1 MIQNPLLKADSR
13 RFPTANMHIRLFF
26 LVSFCLCLLP
36 CLGSTE
42 TQESADDKTKTLEL
56 PTFSVLQKTESFELK
71 TGEQEWTVKYPPI
84 LPNSEQLV
92 AADGKVLVRNVDYH
106 IDFYPGKITIV
117 TPDARTDSYTLKIT
131 YRTLPFAIKEVYK
144 RDLYGEQNA
153 NSNQSS
159 AISSQQE
166 NSDLSGNLSA
176 DGSRQPMVSDSQSSQ
191 LEVSGSQTFGI
202 SAGSGRDITPNQELR
217 VNVEGNVSENIS
229 ILALLSDQDL
239 PIQPEGTTEN
249 IQDID
254 QKLVRITHPN
264 MSGTLGDF
272 EGSLGASEFIFFPR
286 ALEGVQ
292 IEGDFKWGKFH
303 LIPSAIPKG
312 QSTSLVLRGEE
323 GRSEYRLTVDGQY
336 IIVKAGSEI
345 VWLNGERMRRG
356 ENNDYVIREYGDPI
370 VEFNS
375 KHLITSN
382 DTIRIDFEYIPE
394 ERAYQQNLY
403 GLSCRGEVTSP
414 LQIAERISLGA
425 SYAVETDLNQPEQAL
440 IQLRD
445 TDLEALREN
454 ILDPEEDRSLLTAP
468 QKHTVWGIE
477 SRVNI
482 TEKAWVEGE
491 LAYSNLDKNTYSTVD
506 RKEVSQAWKLIG
518 SADWDFA
525 TWTDKRNRGYK
536 PLLHT
541 NFDIRAMDADFVPV
555 GASSGNRSRSRYET
569 QYAKEGF
576 DDAFLFDTAGR
587 SSIARD
593 ERAANFDIRLIPTDW
608 LAINAGVGRSE
619 ENSRQ
624 PSAISH
630 QSEGS
635 DSPDGFQQFTKTT
648 PTNATIRDNFNW
660 GVNFNQRSGS
670 GAVIPTGSRRGEVPS
685 SVLNGQA
692 RMTSEA
698 RPRGTSEE
706 ASEKAPSKGA
716 QLLRKLPNF
725 RWDDYRSSSRVESED
740 SARTQS
746 QRKSRQEGNL
756 SYPIGPIRI
765 IGTLGRLESNEARN
779 ATLNRK
785 RNRAIG
791 RVDLVTFSWVSVNTS
806 YELEEAY
813 AKEPLLTVD
822 DAPIGLSDWQRST
835 TARTWKVGLFSQQKS
850 FLSGGV
856 NLTANLAR
864 RMLKAHTDIGADTT
878 TQLADIN
885 LQLTPLSRAI
895 DIELTYELDKKLT
908 SQRRE
913 IYTNIHPHT
922 GVQLQPGEGY
932 YVKLDDLHYV
942 EDPEEGTYIKIF
954 QNVGDKPTTAV
965 DAEFRIRFQPRQ
977 YFARRAR
984 ARQQQQRRDEATS
997 PLRRDSLRPT
1007 PNSHQPSAV
1016 SHQQGDSG
1024 SSDSSSTESRR
1035 FPMANSPLSDSRK
1048 PKADGYLEWF
1058 LSALRGQVRFWL
1070 TEEQEVEDAVSL
1082 SLLQSL
1088 QGSDTL
1094 FGRLNQH
1101 HRLEFSPSPA
1111 FSLEFNLRAGETL
1124 NKRINNQERHRLHNT
1139 WDVGFSVN
1147 PTRRLSVGANWE
1159 QRRENEK
1166 YSQFDFE
1173 ARAQGTDA
1181 TEAMG
1186 DPPPTPISD
1195 LRQFEQITELNL
1207 RYELSNTLRWSGIG
1221 GYKRTTDE
1229 EWLDEEPEAKTRTF
1243 SYENRITY
1251 SLIGKGRIDFNYK
1264 LGYGKSSG
1272 SIPFAQYTF
1281 YEDISHEIR
1290 TTADYRLRKFTEL
1303 LFRLNYR
1310 LLSTKQRKPEHR
1322 LEMTVSAEL

>member
-1 MIQNPLLKADSR
+1 MR
-13 RFPTANMHIRLFF
+13 IRLLF

-36 CLGSTE
+36 CLTSTA
-42 TQESADDKTKTLEL
+42 QEPPDEKTKPLEL
-56 PTFSVLQKTESFELK
+56 PTFSVLQKTESLELK
-71 TGEQEWTVKYPPI
+71 TGEQAFTVKYPPI

-92 AADGKVLVRNVDYH
+92 AANGKVLVRNVDYQ
-106 IDFYPGKITIV
+106 IDFYPGKITI
-117 TPDARTDSYTLKIT
+117 TPLIREDKGGLPDAMTVPYKLKIT

-144 RDLYGEQNA
+144 RDLYGKQTA
-153 NSNQSS
+153 SS
-159 AISSQQE
+159 RQPSDVSPQQE
-166 NSDLSGNLSA
+166 NSDLSGNLLA
-176 DGSRQPMVSDSQSSQ
+176 DGSRRSPIADSDSSQ

-264 MSGTLGDF
+264 MRGTLGDF

-292 IEGDFKWGKFH
+292 VEGDFKWGKFH

-312 QSTSLVLRGEE
+312 QSTSLVIRGEE

-336 IIVKAGSEI
+336 VIVKAGSEI

-403 GLSCRGEVTSP
+403 GLSSVFTLPG
-414 LQIAERISLGA
+414 ERISLGA
-425 SYAVETDLNQPEQAL
+425 SYAVESDLNQPEQAL
-440 IQLRD
+440 IQLTD
-445 TDLEALREN
+445 TDLEALRQN
-454 ILDPEEDRSLLTAP
+454 ILDPEEDGSLLTAP

-518 SADWDFA
+518 YADWDFA

-541 NFDIRAMDADFVPV
+541 NLDIRAMDADFVPV

-576 DDAFLFDTAGR
+576 DDAFLFDSAGR
-587 SSIARD
+587 SQISRD
-593 ERAANFDIRLIPTDW
+593 ERAANFDIRLTPTNW
-608 LAINAGVGRSE
+608 LGVNAGVGRSE
-619 ENSRQ
+619 ERE
-624 PSAISH
+624 PTRDTPLIREDK
-630 QSEGS
+630 EGLGNETEVS
-635 DSPDGFQQFTKTT
+635 STA
-648 PTNATIRDNFNW
+648 NATIRDNFNW

-670 GAVIPTGSRRGEVPS
+670 GGVIPTRTPESAPPS
-685 SVLNGQA
+685 LIREDKGGLADRQA
-692 RMTSEA
+692 R
-698 RPRGTSEE
+698 GTAESD
-706 ASEKAPSKGA
+706 KTPSKGT

-725 RWDDYRSSSRVESED
+725 RWDDYRSSSRVERED

-756 SYPIGPIRI
+756 SYPLGPFRI

-791 RVDLVTFSWVSVNTS
+791 RVDLVKFSWVSVNTS

-822 DAPIGLSDWQRST
+822 DAPLGLSDWQRST
-835 TARTWKVGLFSQQKS
+835 TARTWKVGIFSQQKS

-856 NLTANLAR
+856 NLSANLAR

-922 GVQLQPGEGY
+922 GVRLQPGEGY

-942 EDPEEGTYIKIF
+942 EDPEEGTYIKIY
-954 QNVGDKPTTAV
+954 QIVGDKPTTAI
-965 DAEFRIRFQPRQ
+965 DAEFRLRFQPRQ

-984 ARQQQQRRDEATS
+984 ARQQQQRRGEVTS
-997 PLRRDSLRPT
+997 SLQRDSLRPT
-1007 PNSHQPSAV
+1007 PPTSGQSDTSQRRPISGTSAV
-1016 SHQQGDSG
+1016 ENVHP
-1024 SSDSSSTESRR
+1024 SR
-1035 FPMANSPLSDSRK
+1035 M
-1048 PKADGYLEWF
+1048 EWF
-1058 LSALRGQVRFWL
+1058 LSALRGQIRFWL

-1082 SLLQSL
+1082 YLLQNL

-1101 HRLEFSPSPA
+1101 HRFEFSPSPA
-1111 FSLEFNLRAGETL
+1111 FSLAFNLRTGETL

-1147 PTRRLSVGANWE
+1147 PTKRLSVGANWE

-1166 YSQFDFE
+1166 YSQFGEARHHDRVTSQDFE
-1173 ARAQGTDA
+1173 DLAQGTDP
-1181 TEAMG
+1181 TEEMRE
-1186 DPPPTPISD
+1186 PSLTPISD
-1195 LRQFEQITELNL
+1195 LRQLEQITELNL
-1207 RYELSNTLRWSGIG
+1207 RYELSNVLRWSGIG

-1229 EWLDEEPEAKTRTF
+1229 ERLDEEPEAKTRTF

-1251 SLIGKGRIDFNYK
+1251 SLIGKGRIDVNYK

-1281 YEDISHEIR
+1281 YEGISHEIR
-1290 TTADYRLRKFTEL
+1290 TIADYRLRKFTDL

>member
-1 MIQNPLLKADSR
+1 MP
-13 RFPTANMHIRLFF
+13 IRLFF
-26 LVSFCLCLLP
+26 LVPLCLCLLP
-36 CLGSTE
+36 CPRSTA
-42 TQESADDKTKTLEL
+42 QESADDQTKALEL

-71 TGEQEWTVKYPPI
+71 TDAQEFTVKYPPI

-92 AADGKVLVRNVDYH
+92 AANGKILVRNVDYQ

-117 TPDARTDSYTLKIT
+117 KRDAITDPYRLKIT

-144 RDLYGEQNA
+144 RDLYGEQNPDSLRFPSA
-153 NSNQSS
+153 EASS
-159 AISSQQE
+159 E
-166 NSDLSGNLSA
+166 KEKSDETNRFLTDN
-176 DGSRQPMVSDSQSSQ
+176 RQLTSPDSQTSQ

-202 SAGSGRDITPNQELR
+202 SVGSGRDVTPNQELR

-239 PIQPEGTTEN
+239 PIQPEGTTES

-292 IEGDFKWGKFH
+292 VEGDFKWGKFH

-336 IIVKAGSEI
+336 VIVKAGSEI

-370 VEFNS
+370 IEFNS

-403 GLSCRGEVTSP
+403 GLSSVFTLPG
-414 LQIAERISLGA
+414 ERITLGA
-425 SYAVETDLNQPEQAL
+425 SYAVEADLNQPEQAL
-440 IQLRD
+440 IQITD
-445 TDLEALREN
+445 ADLEALRQN
-454 ILDPEEDRSLLTAP
+454 TLDPEENGSLLTAP
-468 QKHTVWGIE
+468 QKHTVWGVE

-518 SADWDFA
+518 YADWDFA
-525 TWTDKRNRGYK
+525 TWTEKFQPKLN
-536 PLLHT
+536 T
-541 NFDIRAMDADFVPV
+541 NLDIRAMDADFVPV
-555 GASSGNRSRSRYET
+555 GASSSNRSRSRYET

-576 DDAFLFDTAGR
+576 DDAFLFDSAGR
-587 SSIARD
+587 SQISRD

-608 LAINAGVGRSE
+608 LAVDAGVGRTE
-619 ENSRQ
+619 ENSSQ
-624 PSAISH
+624 QSAISS

-635 DSPDGFQQFTKTT
+635 DSPGGFQQFEKTI

-670 GAVIPTGSRRGEVPS
+670 GSILPTRSRRGEVTSPVPS
-685 SVLNGQA
+685 RQA
-692 RMTSEA
+692 RMSPETRHSV
-698 RPRGTSEE
+698 TSEE
-706 ASEKAPSKGA
+706 VSEKAPSKGA

-725 RWDDYRSSSRVESED
+725 RWDDYRSSSHVESED
-740 SARTQS
+740 STRTQS

-756 SYPIGPIRI
+756 SYPLGPFRI

-791 RVDLVTFSWVSVNTS
+791 RVNLVEFSWVSVNTS

-822 DAPIGLSDWQRST
+822 DTPIGLSDWQRST

-864 RMLKAHTDIGADTT
+864 RMLKAHTDIGANTT

-885 LQLTPLSRAI
+885 LQLTPFSRAI

-908 SQRRE
+908 SQRHE
-913 IYTNIHPHT
+913 VYTNIHPHT
-922 GVQLQPGEGY
+922 GILLQPGEGY

-942 EDPEEGTYIKIF
+942 EDPEEGTYIKIY

-984 ARQQQQRRDEATS
+984 ARQQQQRES
-997 PLRRDSLRPT
+997 MLKRDSLRPT
-1007 PNSHQPSAV
+1007 PNGRQSSVTNDRRGEVPSSARV
-1016 SHQQGDSG
+1016 GKPEETPKQKHPYD
-1024 SSDSSSTESRR
+1024 
-1035 FPMANSPLSDSRK
+1035 NRK
-1048 PKADGYLEWF
+1048 LITVNYLEWF
-1058 LSALRGQVRFWL
+1058 LSALRGQVRLWL

-1082 SLLQSL
+1082 YLLQSL
-1088 QGSDTL
+1088 QGADTL

-1111 FSLEFNLRAGETL
+1111 FSLEFNLRTGETL
-1124 NKRINNQERHRLHNT
+1124 NKRINNQERHRQHNT

-1147 PTRRLSVGANWE
+1147 PTKRLSVGANWE

-1166 YSQFDFE
+1166 YSQFDFSE
-1173 ARAQGTDA
+1173 ARHRVPSEEDLTQETDPTDA
-1181 TEAMG
+1181 IE

-1195 LRQFEQITELNL
+1195 LRQLEQITELNL

-1221 GYKRTTDE
+1221 GYKQTTDE
-1229 EWLDEEPEAKTRTF
+1229 EQLDEEPEAKTRTF

-1251 SLIGKGRIDFNYK
+1251 SLIGKGRVDFNYK

-1281 YEDISHEIR
+1281 YEGISHEVR
-1290 TTADYRLRKFTEL
+1290 TTADYRLRKFTDL

-1322 LEMTVSAEL
+1322 LEMTISAEL

>member
-1 MIQNPLLKADSR
+1 MRIP
-13 RFPTANMHIRLFF
+13 LFF

-36 CLGSTE
+36 RPGSAE
-42 TQESADDKTKTLEL
+42 TQESADDKTKALEL
-56 PTFSVLQKTESFELK
+56 PTFSVLQKMESFELK
-71 TGEQEWTVKYPPI
+71 TGEQEFTVKYSPI
-84 LPNSEQLV
+84 LPNSEQLSEV
-92 AADGKVLVRNVDYH
+92 NGKILVRNIDYQ
-106 IDFYPGKITIV
+106 IDFYTGKITV
-117 TPDARTDSYTLKIT
+117 ETQDSTTYPYRLKIT

-144 RDLYGEQNA
+144 RDLYGKQNPLTE
-153 NSNQSS
+153 ST
-159 AISSQQE
+159 
-166 NSDLSGNLSA
+166 DGLLSETDKSERVPGQPFAGPGGLPPTG
-176 DGSRQPMVSDSQSSQ
+176 DGTSQ
-191 LEVSGSQTFGI
+191 LEVSGNQTFGI
-202 SAGSGRDITPNQELR
+202 SVGSGRDVTPNQELR

-264 MSGTLGDF
+264 MRGTLGDF

-292 IEGDFKWGKFH
+292 VEGDFKWGKFH

-336 IIVKAGSEI
+336 VIVKAGSEI

-370 VEFNS
+370 IEFNS

-403 GLSCRGEVTSP
+403 GLSSVFTLPGERVT
-414 LQIAERISLGA
+414 LGA
-425 SYAVETDLNQPEQAL
+425 SYAVEADLKQPEQAL
-440 IQLRD
+440 IILND
-445 TDLEALREN
+445 EELKALRQN
-454 ILDPEEDRSLLTAP
+454 ILDPEEDGSLLTTP
-468 QKHTVWGIE
+468 QKHTVWGVE

-518 SADWDFA
+518 YADWDFA
-525 TWTDKRNRGYK
+525 TWTDKLK
-536 PLLHT
+536 PKLNT
-541 NFDIRAMDADFVPV
+541 NLDIRAMDADFVPV
-555 GASSGNRSRSRYET
+555 GASSSNRSRSRYET

-576 DDAFLFDTAGR
+576 DNAFLFDSAGFSR
-587 SSIARD
+587 NSQD
-593 ERAANFDIRLIPTDW
+593 ERTVNFDIQLIPMDW
-608 LAINAGVGRSE
+608 LAVDAGVGRSE
-619 ENSRQ
+619 EREPQ
-624 PSAISH
+624 R
-630 QSEGS
+630 E
-635 DSPDGFQQFTKTT
+635 KTVQET
-648 PTNATIRDNFNW
+648 TETIDQTEVLSTENATIRNNFNW
-660 GVNFNQRSGS
+660 GINFNRRSGS
-670 GAVIPTGSRRGEVPS
+670 SSLERTRTSGGE
-685 SVLNGQA
+685 
-692 RMTSEA
+692 
-698 RPRGTSEE
+698 GTPV
-706 ASEKAPSKGA
+706 ASEKTPSQGA
-716 QLLRKLPNF
+716 QLLRKLPNL
-725 RWDDYRSSSRVESED
+725 RWDDYRSSSRVEGGD
-740 SARTQS
+740 STRTQS

-756 SYPIGPIRI
+756 SYPLGPFRI
-765 IGTLGRLESNEARN
+765 MGTLGRLESNEARN

-791 RVDLVTFSWVSVNTS
+791 RINLVDFSWVSVNTS

-822 DAPIGLSDWQRST
+822 DEPLGLSDWQRST
-835 TARTWKVGLFSQQKS
+835 TARTWKVGIFSQQKS

-864 RMLKAHTDIGADTT
+864 RMLKAHTDLGADTT
-878 TQLADIN
+878 TQLADIR
-885 LQLTPLSRAI
+885 LQLTPLNRAI
-895 DIELTYELDKKLT
+895 DIEFTYELDKKLT
-908 SQRRE
+908 SQRHE

-922 GVQLQPGEGY
+922 GVMLQPGEGY

-942 EDPEEGTYIKIF
+942 EDPEEGTYIKIY

-984 ARQQQQRRDEATS
+984 AQQQQQRES
-997 PLRRDSLRPT
+997 LLKRDSLRPT
-1007 PNSHQPSAV
+1007 PPA
-1016 SHQQGDSG
+1016 SG
-1024 SSDSSSTESRR
+1024 QSDTSQRR
-1035 FPMANSPLSDSRK
+1035 PLSDTTTVQSVRPSRM
-1048 PKADGYLEWF
+1048 EWF
-1058 LSALRGQVRFWL
+1058 LSALRGQTRLWV
-1070 TEEQEVEDAVSL
+1070 TEEQEVENAVSL
-1082 SLLQSL
+1082 YLLQSI

-1101 HRLEFSPSPA
+1101 HRLEFSPSPV
-1111 FSLEFNLRAGETL
+1111 FSLEFNFRAGETL
-1124 NKRINNQERHRLHNT
+1124 NKRINNQERHRQHNT

-1147 PTRRLSVGANWE
+1147 PTKRLSIGANWE

-1173 ARAQGTDA
+1173 DRAQETDA
-1181 TEAMG
+1181 TEKKELPA
-1186 DPPPTPISD
+1186 TPISD
-1195 LRQFEQITELNL
+1195 LRQLEQVTELSL
-1207 RYELSNTLRWSGIG
+1207 RYELSNTVRWSGIG

-1229 EWLDEEPEAKTRTF
+1229 EQLDEEPEAKTRTF
-1243 SYENRITY
+1243 SYENRVTY

-1281 YEDISHEIR
+1281 YEGISHEVR
-1290 TTADYRLRKFTEL
+1290 TTADYRLRKFTDL

-1310 LLSTKQRKPEHR
+1310 LLSTKHRKPEHR